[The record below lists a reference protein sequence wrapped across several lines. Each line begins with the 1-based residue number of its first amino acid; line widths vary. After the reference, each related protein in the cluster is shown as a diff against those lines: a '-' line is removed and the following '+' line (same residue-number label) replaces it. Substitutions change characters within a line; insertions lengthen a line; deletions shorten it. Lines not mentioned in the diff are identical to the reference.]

1 MLTVELLFTDA
12 RIDYHAL
19 VGKQVTFKIIYILL
33 LNLTSPAFLVC
44 VGSEDK
50 KMLSS
55 GSMHYLNEDEIDYY
69 KKKSLEGNSDAS
81 FKLYQY
87 YAFSNFIKP
96 EMIKWLKI
104 SALQGNDVARYN
116 YAVYLINKGDMIE
129 ASKLIDEIQSSG
141 DAASANEL
149 REKIK

>member
-1 MLTVELLFTDA
+1 
-12 RIDYHAL
+12 
-19 VGKQVTFKIIYILL
+19 
-33 LNLTSPAFLVC
+33 
-44 VGSEDK
+44 
-50 KMLSS
+50 MLSS
-55 GSMHYLNEDEIDYY
+55 GTIYYLNEDEIYYY

-96 EMIKWLKI
+96 DMIKWLKI
-104 SALQGNDVARYN
+104 SALQGNEVARYN

-129 ASKLIDEIQSSG
+129 ASRLIDEIQSSG

-149 REKIK
+149 REKIR